1 MIDAQ
6 IGHEKT
12 MTSLLPAITGSNIIY
27 GMGMLE
33 MGMTMSYEQLLIDQE
48 IVRMIRR
55 IMKGITVNKDT
66 IALDVIQKVGPA
78 GNYLAE
84 RHTLKYMRQELS
96 TTELINRRMRDHWE
110 NEGAKDIAQTA
121 REKAI
126 EILQNYKPTPL
137 PEDVARKIRS
147 IVEEGE
153 EEASELE
160 KFQNSK
166 K

>member
-1 MIDAQ
+1 
-6 IGHEKT
+6 
-12 MTSLLPAITGSNIIY
+12 
-27 GMGMLE
+27 MLE

-84 RHTLKYMRQELS
+84 RHTLKYMRRELS

-110 NEGAKDIAQTA
+110 NAGAKDVVQVA

-126 EILQNYKPTPL
+126 DILENYKAEPL
-137 PEDVARKIRS
+137 PDDVAKKIRS

-153 EEASELE
+153 EEAAELE
-160 KFQNSK
+160 KFNSSK

>member
-1 MIDAQ
+1 
-6 IGHEKT
+6 
-12 MTSLLPAITGSNIIY
+12 MTAMLPALTGSNVIY

-55 IMKGITVNKDT
+55 IMQGIAVNKDT

-78 GNYLAE
+78 GNYLGE

-96 TTELINRRMRDHWE
+96 TTKLINRRMRDNWE
-110 NEGAKDIAQTA
+110 NAGAKDIAQTA
-121 REKAI
+121 REQAI
-126 EILQNYKPTPL
+126 EILENYKATPL
-137 PEDVARKIRS
+137 PDDVAKKIHS

-153 EEASELE
+153 AEAAEMDA
-160 KFQNSK
+160 FHSK
-166 K
+166 